1 MPEPE
6 ERIKEL
12 VGILNKAGQAYYSE
26 DREIMSNREYDALYA
41 ELEELERKTGI
52 VLADSPTI
60 HVGYEIRDSLPK
72 ETHEKPMLSLDK
84 TKEVS
89 VLSDFVGNHRTLLSW
104 KMDGLTIVLTYRDGQ
119 LARAVTRGNG
129 LVGEVVTPNAKVFRN
144 VPLQI
149 PFRGELILRG
159 EAVIR
164 YSDFNRINEEISDVD
179 ARYKNPRNLCS
190 GSVRQLN
197 SEITAKRNVCFFA
210 FALVQADGVDF
221 ENSREKQFLW
231 LQSQGFTT
239 VGYKVVT
246 ADAVPGTVRWF
257 SEEIVHNDF
266 PSDGLVALYDDIA
279 YGESLGVTAK
289 FPRNA
294 FAFKWKDETAQ
305 TILRRIE
312 WSPSRTGLINPVA
325 VFDPVELEG
334 TTVRRASVH
343 NVSILREMKLGIG
356 DTITVYKANMII
368 PQIAEDLTKSGDLPI
383 PDHCPVCGGKAML
396 VKEADLQEGGS
407 EVLTLHCM
415 NPECQAKKIRRF
427 DLFVSR
433 DALNIDGLSEASLE
447 KFISAGFIHE
457 FADIFRL
464 PMHRQEITEMDG
476 FGEQSYVNLEASL
489 KKASKTVLTRL
500 LFGLGIPN
508 VGLANARLLSRAYH
522 GDLGKLMA
530 ATAEELSG
538 IDTIG
543 PVIAKSVTDYFG
555 EEKNRKSIE
564 SLLQVISLEKEN
576 EAAGDRLSGKT
587 FVITGSLEHFANRKE
602 LQALIEGQG
611 GKVTG
616 SVSEKTSFLVNNDSL
631 SGSAKNR
638 TAQKLGIP
646 IITENEFL
654 EMIKDA
660 D

>member
-52 VLADSPTI
+52 ILADSPTI

-312 WSPSRTGLINPVA
+312 WSPSRTGLINPIA

-611 GKVTG
+611 GRVTG